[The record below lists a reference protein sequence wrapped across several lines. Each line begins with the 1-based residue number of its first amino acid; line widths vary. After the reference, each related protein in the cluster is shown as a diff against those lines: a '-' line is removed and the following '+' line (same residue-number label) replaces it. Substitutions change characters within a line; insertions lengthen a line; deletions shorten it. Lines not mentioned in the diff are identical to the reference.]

1 MIGLRASWAISVIRR
16 WIVDEFP
23 GLNQW
28 RLGLAGDR
36 NMVSGLWLNRGF
48 SGYSPERRVY
58 LTPNTAGSV
67 YRLHFLKLLGF
78 GLLTVETRA
87 KDKSMNVLKTTA
99 TALAAAF
106 ALFSAAGGA
115 SAAVYVAGA
124 EFSSVQGGT
133 TGVWRYGRLDGAGG
147 TFTEGAW
154 NGTRYQGPDGGV
166 YLLVGAGSM
175 HPGCVDAGA
184 NTCVADQ
191 AFANLRFTA
200 PTAGDYTATFQVR
213 LIDPASNP
221 FTCNGCQI
229 ATGGFPDY
237 RRDGV
242 RMLLNTDTKDLPTWT
257 PELQAQSF
265 TYQTL
270 TQTFTLAAGGTI
282 DFSVD
287 HNGARTCPGCVPLTR
302 FNLYDSVEYTAT
314 VSSAAIPEPATWAM
328 MIIGFGAAGSV
339 IRRRRTLAA

>member
-1 MIGLRASWAISVIRR
+1 MIGLRVSWAISVIRR
-16 WIVDEFP
+16 WIVEELP

-28 RLGLAGDR
+28 RPGLAADR
-36 NMVSGLWLNRGF
+36 DMMSGLWLNRGC
-48 SGYSPERRVY
+48 SGHSPERRVC
-58 LTPNTAGSV
+58 LTPNPGRTFV
-67 YRLHFLKLLGF
+67 YLHFLELLGVE
-78 GLLTVETRA
+78 LLTVEARA
-87 KDKSMNVLKTTA
+87 KDKSMDVLKTTA
-99 TALAAAF
+99 AAVAAAF

-115 SAAVYVAGA
+115 SAAVYVASA
-124 EFSSVQGGT
+124 EFSNVQGGT
-133 TGVWRYGRLDGAGG
+133 SGVWRYGRLDGAGG

-154 NGTRYQGPDGGV
+154 NGAQYQGPGGGA
-166 YLLVGAGSM
+166 YLLVGASFM

-191 AFANLRFTA
+191 AFANLRFIA
-200 PTAGDYTATFQVR
+200 PTAGDYTATFQVKLR
-213 LIDPASNP
+213 DPASNP

-229 ATGGFPDY
+229 ATGGYPDY

-270 TQTFTLAAGGTI
+270 TQTFTLAAGGTF

-287 HNGARTCPGCVPLTR
+287 HNGARTCTGCVPLTR
-302 FNLYDSVEYTAT
+302 FNLYDSVDYTAT

-328 MIIGFGAAGSV
+328 MIIGFGAAGCV